1 LTNSE
6 KNTVL
11 HLQLNNRPAQLK
23 LMPRRKIRVL
33 LRVLLTAQQSILV
46 GGQAII
52 EGVMMRVPGAYAIAV
67 RNPKGEI
74 ITRREEFVSLTEKHS
89 LLRKPVLRG
98 MIALFESMKM
108 GVKTLNESAEIAYEE
123 DAAEDMSFKDKVL
136 SFLGTLLALGIGL
149 GLFFV
154 TPIFVTGNLLNLHE
168 TAFTF
173 NIVSGVIRIALFL
186 SYLWAISLMK
196 DVKRLFQYHGAEHK
210 TVYTFEAGKNL
221 DLESA
226 RPFQTQ
232 HPRCGTSFM
241 FIVLLSSIIVFALI
255 DSVVKLFVGEM
266 TLQIRLLTHLPLIP
280 LVAGVS
286 YEVLKLSSKYRYI
299 AWVRAL
305 AAPGIWL
312 QNITTRE
319 PDDDQL
325 SVALES
331 LKFAF
336 GDDLEKYQGQT
347 YVAEAID

>member
-1 LTNSE
+1 MPKHTN
-6 KNTVL
+6 
-11 HLQLNNRPAQLK
+11 
-23 LMPRRKIRVL
+23 RVL
-33 LRVLLTAQQSILV
+33 LQAFLAAQQSILV

-74 ITRREEFVSLTEKHS
+74 ITRREEFVSITEKITI
-89 LLRKPVLRG
+89 LKKPVIRG
-98 MIALFESMKM
+98 MIALYESMKM
-108 GVKTLNESAEIAYEE
+108 GIKTLNDSAEIAYEE
-123 DAAEDMSFKDKVL
+123 ETDKELSFKDKAL
-136 SFLGTLLALGIGL
+136 SILGTFLALGIGL

-154 TPIFVTGNLLNLHE
+154 TPLFVTGNLLHLSD

-186 SYLWAISLMK
+186 AYLWGISLMD

-210 TVYTFEAGKNL
+210 TVYAFEAGKQL
-221 DLESA
+221 DVESA
-226 RPFQTQ
+226 KPFQTQ
-232 HPRCGTSFM
+232 HPRCGTSFI
-241 FIVLLSSIIVFALI
+241 FIVLLSSIIMFALI
-255 DSVVKLFVGEM
+255 DSLVKLFVGEM
-266 TLQIRLLTHLPLIP
+266 NLQIRLLTHLPLIP

-286 YEVLKLSSKYRYI
+286 YEVLKLTSKYRHI

-312 QNITTRE
+312 QNITTSE

-325 SVALES
+325 TVALES

>member
-1 LTNSE
+1 ML
-6 KNTVL
+6 K
-11 HLQLNNRPAQLK
+11 RPG
-23 LMPRRKIRVL
+23 RVMFQAFL
-33 LRVLLTAQQSILV
+33 AAQQSILV

-67 RNPKGEI
+67 RNPHGEI
-74 ITRREEFVSLTEKHS
+74 ITRREEFTSLVEK
-89 LLRKPVLRG
+89 RAIFKKPVIRG
-98 MIALFESMKM
+98 MIALYESMKM
-108 GVKTLNESAEIAYEE
+108 GIKTLNESAEIAYEE
-123 DAAEDMSFKDKVL
+123 EIPDKMSMKDRIL
-136 SFLGTLLALGIGL
+136 SALGTLLALTIGL

-173 NIVSGVIRIALFL
+173 NIVSGVIRILLFL
-186 SYLWAISLMK
+186 TYLWAISLMD

-210 TVYTFEAGKNL
+210 TVYTFEAGKDLN
-221 DLESA
+221 LESA

-232 HPRCGTSFM
+232 HPRCGTSFI
-241 FIVLLSSIIVFALI
+241 FIVLLSSILMFAII

-266 TLQIRLLTHLPLIP
+266 NLQIRLLSHLPLIP

-286 YEVLKLSSKYRYI
+286 YEVLKLSSKYRHI
-299 AWVRAL
+299 KWVRAL

-319 PDDDQL
+319 PDDEQL
-325 SVALES
+325 TVAIES
-331 LKFAF
+331 LKTAF
-336 GDDLEKYQGQT
+336 GEDLATYQGQT

>member
-1 LTNSE
+1 ML
-6 KNTVL
+6 K
-11 HLQLNNRPAQLK
+11 RP
-23 LMPRRKIRVL
+23 
-33 LRVLLTAQQSILV
+33 LRVLFQAFLAAQQSILV

-74 ITRREEFVSLTEKHS
+74 ITRREEFTSLVEK
-89 LLRKPVLRG
+89 RAIFKKPVIRG

-108 GVKTLNESAEIAYEE
+108 GIKTLNESAEIAYEE
-123 DAAEDMSFKDKVL
+123 ELPEEMSLKDKIL
-136 SFLGTLLALGIGL
+136 SFLGTLLALAIGL

-173 NIVSGVIRIALFL
+173 NIISGVIRIALFL
-186 SYLWAISLMK
+186 TYLWAISLMN

-232 HPRCGTSFM
+232 HPRCGTSFI
-241 FIVLLSSIIVFALI
+241 FIVLLSSILMFAVI
-255 DSVVKLFVGEM
+255 DSIVKLFVGEM

-286 YEVLKLSSKYRYI
+286 YEVLKLSSKYRHI
-299 AWVRAL
+299 GWVRAL

-325 SVALES
+325 TVAIES
-331 LKFAF
+331 LKTAF
-336 GDDLEKYQGQT
+336 GDKLETYQGQE

>member
-1 LTNSE
+1 ML
-6 KNTVL
+6 K
-11 HLQLNNRPAQLK
+11 RP
-23 LMPRRKIRVL
+23 
-33 LRVLLTAQQSILV
+33 LRVLFQAFLAAQQSILV

-67 RNPKGEI
+67 RNPHGEI
-74 ITRREEFVSLTEKHS
+74 ITRREEFVSLVEK
-89 LLRKPVLRG
+89 RKIYKKPVIRG

-108 GVKTLNESAEIAYEE
+108 GIKTLNESAEIAFEE
-123 DAAEDMSFKDKVL
+123 ELPDEMSLKDRIL
-136 SFLGTLLALGIGL
+136 SFLGTLLALAIGL

-154 TPIFVTGNLLNLHE
+154 TPIFVTGNLLDLHE

-173 NIVSGVIRIALFL
+173 NIISGIIRIALFL
-186 SYLWAISLMK
+186 TYLWAISLMK

-210 TVYTFEAGKNL
+210 TVYAFEAGKNL

-232 HPRCGTSFM
+232 HPRCGTSFI
-241 FIVLLSSIIVFALI
+241 FIVLLSSILMFAVI
-255 DSVVKLFVGEM
+255 DSIVKLFVGEM

-286 YEVLKLSSKYRYI
+286 YEVLKLSSKYRHI
-299 AWVRAL
+299 GWVRAL

-312 QNITTRE
+312 QNITTKE

-325 SVALES
+325 TVAIES
-331 LKFAF
+331 LKTAF
-336 GDDLEKYQGQT
+336 GDQLETYQGQT

>member
-1 LTNSE
+1 
-6 KNTVL
+6 
-11 HLQLNNRPAQLK
+11 
-23 LMPRRKIRVL
+23 MPKSAFRVFIQAF
-33 LRVLLTAQQSILV
+33 LTAQQTILV

-74 ITRREEFVSLTEKHS
+74 VTRRQEFTSIVERVAILK
-89 LLRKPVLRG
+89 KPVLRG
-98 MIALFESMKM
+98 MVALFESMKM
-108 GVKTLNESAEIAYEE
+108 GIKTLNESAEIAYEE
-123 DAAEDMSFKDKVL
+123 DSSKEMTFKDKAL
-136 SFLGTLLALGIGL
+136 SFLGTILALGIGL

-154 TPIFVTGNLLNLHE
+154 TPIFVTGNLLHLSE

-173 NIVSGVIRIALFL
+173 NVVSGLIRIALFL
-186 SYLWAISLMK
+186 TYLWGISLMD

-210 TVYTFEAGKNL
+210 AVYTFEAGKPL

-232 HPRCGTSFM
+232 HPRCGTSFI
-241 FIVLLSSIIVFALI
+241 FIVLLSSILMFAII

-266 TLQIRLLTHLPLIP
+266 NLQIRLLTHLPLIP
-280 LVAGVS
+280 IVAGVS
-286 YEVLKLSSKYRYI
+286 YEVLKLSSKYRHI

-305 AAPGIWL
+305 AAPGLWL

-325 SVALES
+325 TVALES

-336 GDDLEKYQGQT
+336 GDDLEKYQGKT
-347 YVAEAID
+347 YLAEAIE

>member
-1 LTNSE
+1 
-6 KNTVL
+6 
-11 HLQLNNRPAQLK
+11 
-23 LMPRRKIRVL
+23 M
-33 LRVLLTAQQSILV
+33 LRVFLTAQQSILV

-67 RNPKGEI
+67 RNPKGDI
-74 ITRREEFVSLTEKHS
+74 ITRREEFVSLTEKHAW
-89 LLRKPVLRG
+89 LKKPVIRG
-98 MIALFESMKM
+98 MIALYESMKM
-108 GVKTLNESAEIAYEE
+108 GIRTLNESAEIAYEE
-123 DAAEDMSFKDKVL
+123 DSTREMSLKDKLL

-154 TPIFVTGNLLNLHE
+154 TPLFVSGNLLHLSD

-186 SYLWAISLMK
+186 TYLWAISLMK

-210 TVYTFEAGKNL
+210 TVYTFEAGKTLN
-221 DLESA
+221 LESA

-232 HPRCGTSFM
+232 HPRCGTSFI
-241 FIVLLSSIIVFALI
+241 FIVLLSSIIMFAII
-255 DSVVKLFVGEM
+255 DSVVRLFVGEM

-286 YEVLKLSSKYRYI
+286 YEVLKLSSKYRHI
-299 AWVRAL
+299 GWVRAL

-312 QNITTRE
+312 QNITTSE

-325 SVALES
+325 SVAIES

-336 GDDLEKYQGQT
+336 GDDLEKYQGHT

>member
-1 LTNSE
+1 ML
-6 KNTVL
+6 K
-11 HLQLNNRPAQLK
+11 RP
-23 LMPRRKIRVL
+23 
-33 LRVLLTAQQSILV
+33 LRVLFQAFLAAQQSILV

-67 RNPKGEI
+67 RNPHGEI
-74 ITRREEFVSLTEKHS
+74 ITRREEFVSLVEK
-89 LLRKPVLRG
+89 RKIYKKPVIRG

-108 GVKTLNESAEIAYEE
+108 GIKTLNESAEIAFEE
-123 DAAEDMSFKDKVL
+123 ELPDEMSLKDRIL
-136 SFLGTLLALGIGL
+136 SFLGTLLALAIGL

-154 TPIFVTGNLLNLHE
+154 TPIFVTGNLLDLHE

-173 NIVSGVIRIALFL
+173 NIISGIIRIALFL
-186 SYLWAISLMK
+186 TYLWAISLMK

-232 HPRCGTSFM
+232 HPRCGTSFI
-241 FIVLLSSIIVFALI
+241 FIVLLSSILMFAVI
-255 DSVVKLFVGEM
+255 DSIVKLFVGEM

-286 YEVLKLSSKYRYI
+286 YEVLKLSSKYRHI
-299 AWVRAL
+299 GWVRAL

-312 QNITTRE
+312 QNITTKE

-325 SVALES
+325 TVAIES
-331 LKFAF
+331 LKTAF
-336 GDDLEKYQGQT
+336 GDQLETYQGQT

>member
-1 LTNSE
+1 MP
-6 KNTVL
+6 KNTF
-11 HLQLNNRPAQLK
+11 
-23 LMPRRKIRVL
+23 RVL
-33 LRVLLTAQQSILV
+33 VQVFLAAQQSILV

-74 ITRREEFVSLTEKHS
+74 ITRREEFISLTEKHAI
-89 LLRKPVLRG
+89 LKKPVIRG
-98 MIALFESMKM
+98 MVALFESMKM
-108 GVKTLNESAEIAYEE
+108 GIKTLNESADIAYEE
-123 DAAEDMSFKDKVL
+123 EANKELTLKDKTL
-136 SFLGTLLALGIGL
+136 SFLGTFLALGIGL

-154 TPIFVTGNLLNLHE
+154 TPLFVTGNLLHLSD

-173 NIVSGVIRIALFL
+173 NIVSGIIRIALFL
-186 SYLWAISLMK
+186 AYLWGISLMD

-210 TVYTFEAGKNL
+210 TVYTFEAGKQLNV
-221 DLESA
+221 ESA
-226 RPFQTQ
+226 KPFQTQ
-232 HPRCGTSFM
+232 HPRCGTSFI
-241 FIVLLSSIIVFALI
+241 FIVLLASIIMFALI

-266 TLQIRLLTHLPLIP
+266 NLQIRLLTHLPLIP

-286 YEVLKLSSKYRYI
+286 YEVLKLTSKYRHI

-312 QNITTRE
+312 QYITTSE

-325 SVALES
+325 TVALES

-336 GDDLEKYQGQT
+336 GDDLEKHQGQT

>member
-1 LTNSE
+1 MTKSLFR
-6 KNTVL
+6 
-11 HLQLNNRPAQLK
+11 HLLQYF
-23 LMPRRKIRVL
+23 
-33 LRVLLTAQQSILV
+33 LTAQQSILV

-74 ITRREEFVSLTEKHS
+74 ITRRQKFTSLTEKYA
-89 LLRKPVLRG
+89 LFKKPVLRG

-108 GVKTLNESAEIAYEE
+108 GVGTLNESAEIAYEE
-123 DAAEDMSFKDKVL
+123 DSSKELTFKDKVI
-136 SFLGTLLALGIGL
+136 SILGTILALGIGL

-154 TPIFVTGNLLNLHE
+154 TPLFVTGNLLHLSE

-173 NIVSGVIRIALFL
+173 NVVSGVIRIALFL
-186 SYLWAISLMK
+186 TYLWAISLME

-210 TVYTFEAGKNL
+210 AVYTFEAGKPL
-221 DLESA
+221 DLDSS

-232 HPRCGTSFM
+232 HPRCGTSFI
-241 FIVLLSSIIVFALI
+241 FIVLISSILMFAVI
-255 DSVVKLFVGEM
+255 DSIVKLFVGEM
-266 TLQIRLLTHLPLIP
+266 NLQIRLLTHLPLIP

-286 YEVLKLSSKYRYI
+286 YEVLKLSSKYRHI

-312 QNITTRE
+312 QNITTSE

-325 SVALES
+325 TVALES

-336 GDDLEKYQGQT
+336 GDDLEKFQGQT

>member
-1 LTNSE
+1 
-6 KNTVL
+6 
-11 HLQLNNRPAQLK
+11 
-23 LMPRRKIRVL
+23 MPKSAFRVFIQAF
-33 LRVLLTAQQSILV
+33 LTAQQTILV

-74 ITRREEFVSLTEKHS
+74 VTRRQEFTSIVERVAILK
-89 LLRKPVLRG
+89 KPVLRG
-98 MIALFESMKM
+98 MVALFESMKM
-108 GVKTLNESAEIAYEE
+108 GIKTLNESAEIAYEE
-123 DAAEDMSFKDKVL
+123 DSSKEMTFKDKAL
-136 SFLGTLLALGIGL
+136 SFLGTILALGIGL

-154 TPIFVTGNLLNLHE
+154 TPIFVTGNLLHLSE

-173 NIVSGVIRIALFL
+173 NVVSGLIRIALFL
-186 SYLWAISLMK
+186 TYLWGISLMD

-210 TVYTFEAGKNL
+210 AVYTFEAGKPL
-221 DLESA
+221 DIESA

-232 HPRCGTSFM
+232 HPRCGTSFI
-241 FIVLLSSIIVFALI
+241 FIVLLSSILMFAII

-266 TLQIRLLTHLPLIP
+266 NLQIRLLTHLPLIP
-280 LVAGVS
+280 IVAGVS
-286 YEVLKLSSKYRYI
+286 YEVLKLSSKYRHI

-305 AAPGIWL
+305 AAPGLWL

-325 SVALES
+325 TVALES

-336 GDDLEKYQGQT
+336 GDDLEKYQGKT
-347 YVAEAID
+347 YLAEAIE

>member
-1 LTNSE
+1 ML
-6 KNTVL
+6 K
-11 HLQLNNRPAQLK
+11 RPFRIMFQAFLA
-23 LMPRRKIRVL
+23 
-33 LRVLLTAQQSILV
+33 AQQSILV
-46 GGQAII
+46 GGQALI

-74 ITRREEFVSLTEKHS
+74 ITRREEFISLVEK
-89 LLRKPVLRG
+89 RAIFKKPIIRG

-108 GVKTLNESAEIAYEE
+108 GVKTLNESAEIAFEE
-123 DAAEDMSFKDKVL
+123 ETPAEMGLKDRIL
-136 SFLGTLLALGIGL
+136 GFLGTLLAFGIGL

-154 TPIFVTGNLLNLHE
+154 TPIFVTGNLLNLSE

-173 NIVSGVIRIALFL
+173 NIVSGMIRIALFL

-210 TVYTFEAGKNL
+210 TVYTFEAGKTL

-232 HPRCGTSFM
+232 HPRCGTSFI
-241 FIVLLSSIIVFALI
+241 FIVLLSSILLFAII

-286 YEVLKLSSKYRYI
+286 YEVLKLSSKYRHI
-299 AWVRAL
+299 KWVRAL

-312 QNITTRE
+312 QNITTSE

-325 SVALES
+325 TVAIES
-331 LKFAF
+331 LKSAF
-336 GDDLEKYQGQT
+336 GDKLEDYQGQT

>member
-1 LTNSE
+1 ML
-6 KNTVL
+6 K
-11 HLQLNNRPAQLK
+11 RP
-23 LMPRRKIRVL
+23 
-33 LRVLLTAQQSILV
+33 LRVMFQAFLAAQQSILV

-67 RNPKGEI
+67 RNPHGEI
-74 ITRREEFVSLTEKHS
+74 ITRREEFTSLVEKKE
-89 LLRKPVLRG
+89 LFKKPVIRG
-98 MIALFESMKM
+98 MIALYESMKM
-108 GVKTLNESAEIAYEE
+108 GIKTLNESAEIAYEE
-123 DAAEDMSFKDKVL
+123 EISDEMSLKDRIL
-136 SFLGTLLALGIGL
+136 SFLGTLLALAIGL

-173 NIVSGVIRIALFL
+173 NIISGVIRILLFL
-186 SYLWAISLMK
+186 TYLWAISLMD

-221 DLESA
+221 DLDSA

-232 HPRCGTSFM
+232 HPRCGTSFI
-241 FIVLLSSIIVFALI
+241 FIVLLSSILMFAII
-255 DSVVKLFVGEM
+255 DSIVKLFVGEM
-266 TLQIRLLTHLPLIP
+266 NLQIRLLTHLPLIP

-286 YEVLKLSSKYRYI
+286 YEVLKLSSKYRHI
-299 AWVRAL
+299 KWVRAL

-325 SVALES
+325 TVAIES
-331 LKFAF
+331 LKTAF
-336 GDDLEKYQGQT
+336 GDDLATYQGQT

>member
-1 LTNSE
+1 ME
-6 KNTVL
+6 KL
-11 HLQLNNRPAQLK
+11 KKLNPSILK
-23 LMPRRKIRVL
+23 AEFMPRRS
-33 LRVLLTAQQSILV
+33 LRVLVQAFLTAQQAILV

-67 RNPKGEI
+67 RNPQGEI
-74 ITRREEFVSLTEKHS
+74 ITRRKEFTSLTEKVAI
-89 LLRKPVLRG
+89 LKKPVLRG

-108 GVKTLNESAEIAYEE
+108 GVSTLNESAEIAYEE
-123 DAAEDMSFKDKVL
+123 ESSDEMSLKDKIL
-136 SFLGTLLALGIGL
+136 SVLGTLLAFAIGL

-173 NIVSGVIRIALFL
+173 NIISGIIRIALFL
-186 SYLWAISLMK
+186 AYLWAISLMD

-210 TVYTFEAGKNL
+210 TVYTFEAGKQL

-226 RPFQTQ
+226 KPFQTQ
-232 HPRCGTSFM
+232 HPRCGTSFI
-241 FIVLLSSIIVFALI
+241 FITLLSSIILFALI

-266 TLQIRLLTHLPLIP
+266 TLQIRLLTHIPLIP
-280 LVAGVS
+280 VVAGVS
-286 YEVLKLSSKYRYI
+286 YEILKLSSKYRHI

-325 SVALES
+325 TVALES
-331 LKFAF
+331 LKYAF
-336 GDDLEKYQGQT
+336 GEDLEKYQGKS

>member
-1 LTNSE
+1 MTSSV

-11 HLQLNNRPAQLK
+11 QKQNKTTAKVELMLK
-23 LMPRRKIRVL
+23 RKSRVP
-33 LRVLLTAQQSILV
+33 LRAFLTAQQSILV

-67 RNPKGEI
+67 RNPQGEI
-74 ITRREEFVSLTEKHS
+74 ITRRTKFTSITEKYS
-89 LLRKPVLRG
+89 LLKKPVIRG

-108 GVKTLNESAEIAYEE
+108 GIKTLNESAEIAYEE
-123 DAAEDMSFKDKVL
+123 DAGTDLSLKDKIL
-136 SFLGTLLALGIGL
+136 SFLGTILALGIGL

-154 TPIFVTGNLLNLHE
+154 TPLFVTGNLLHLSD

-173 NIVSGVIRIALFL
+173 NIVSGVIRILLFL
-186 SYLWAISLMK
+186 GYLWAISLMD

-210 TVYTFEAGKNL
+210 TVYTFEAGKELN
-221 DLESA
+221 LESA

-232 HPRCGTSFM
+232 HPRCGTSFI
-241 FIVLLSSIIVFALI
+241 FIVLLSSILMFALI
-255 DSVVKLFVGEM
+255 DSVVKSFVGEM
-266 TLQIRLLTHLPLIP
+266 NLQVRLLTHLPLIP
-280 LVAGVS
+280 LVAGVG
-286 YEVLKLSSKYRYI
+286 YEILKLTSKYRHL

-312 QNITTRE
+312 QNITTSE
-319 PDDDQL
+319 PDDEQL

-336 GDDLEKYQGQT
+336 GDDLKKYQGST
-347 YVAEAID
+347 FVAEAID

>member
-1 LTNSE
+1 MHRRRPS
-6 KNTVL
+6 VF
-11 HLQLNNRPAQLK
+11 LQAFLA
-23 LMPRRKIRVL
+23 
-33 LRVLLTAQQSILV
+33 AQQSILV

-74 ITRREEFVSLTEKHS
+74 ITRRQVFTSLTEKIA
-89 LLRKPVLRG
+89 LFKKPVLRG

-108 GVKTLNESAEIAYEE
+108 GVGTLNESAEIAYEE
-123 DAAEDMSFKDKVL
+123 ESSDEMSMKDKIL
-136 SFLGTLLALGIGL
+136 SFLGTILAFGIGL

-154 TPIFVTGNLLNLHE
+154 TPIFVAGNLLNLHE

-173 NIVSGVIRIALFL
+173 NIISGIIRIALFL
-186 SYLWAISLMK
+186 TYLWAISLMD

-210 TVYTFEAGKNL
+210 TVYTFEAGKAL

-232 HPRCGTSFM
+232 HPRCGTSFI
-241 FIVLLSSIIVFALI
+241 FITLLSSIILFAII
-255 DSVVKLFVGEM
+255 DSVVKVFVGEM

-286 YEVLKLSSKYRYI
+286 YEILKLSSKYRHI

-319 PDDDQL
+319 PDDEQL
-325 SVALES
+325 TVALES
-331 LKFAF
+331 LKHAF
-336 GDDLEKYQGQT
+336 GEDIDKYRGQSF
-347 YVAEAID
+347 VAEAID

>member
-1 LTNSE
+1 M
-6 KNTVL
+6 
-11 HLQLNNRPAQLK
+11 LK
-23 LMPRRKIRVL
+23 RSIRVFIQAF
-33 LRVLLTAQQSILV
+33 LTAQQTILV

-67 RNPKGEI
+67 RNPQGEI
-74 ITRREEFVSLTEKHS
+74 ITRRQEFTSLTEKIAIFK
-89 LLRKPVLRG
+89 KPVLRG

-108 GVKTLNESAEIAYEE
+108 GIGTLNESAEIAYEE
-123 DAAEDMSFKDKVL
+123 DSSAEMTWKDKLL
-136 SFLGTLLALGIGL
+136 SFLGTVLALGIGL

-154 TPIFVTGNLLNLHE
+154 TPIFVTGNLLNLSE

-173 NIVSGVIRIALFL
+173 NVVSGIIRIALFL
-186 SYLWAISLMK
+186 TYLWGISLLD

-210 TVYTFEAGKNL
+210 AVYTFEAGKPL

-232 HPRCGTSFM
+232 HPRCGTSFI
-241 FIVLLSSIIVFALI
+241 FIVLLSSIVMFAII
-255 DSVVKLFVGEM
+255 DSIVKVFTGEM

-280 LVAGVS
+280 LVAGVG
-286 YEVLKLSSKYRYI
+286 YEILKLSSKYRHI

-319 PDDDQL
+319 PDDEQL
-325 SVALES
+325 TVALES

-336 GDDLEKYQGQT
+336 GDDLEKYQGKSF
-347 YVAEAID
+347 VAEAID

>member
-1 LTNSE
+1 
-6 KNTVL
+6 
-11 HLQLNNRPAQLK
+11 
-23 LMPRRKIRVL
+23 MPRRKLSVL
-33 LRVLLTAQQSILV
+33 LQAFLTAQQNILV

-67 RNPKGEI
+67 RNPQGEI
-74 ITRREEFVSLTEKHS
+74 ITRRTEFTSLTEKYAM
-89 LLRKPVLRG
+89 LKKPVVRG

-108 GVKTLNESAEIAYEE
+108 GVGTLNESAEIAFEE
-123 DAAEDMSFKDKVL
+123 ESNTEMSFKDKVL
-136 SFLGTLLALGIGL
+136 SVLGTFLAFGIGL

-154 TPIFVTGNLLNLHE
+154 TPIFVTGNLLNLSE

-186 SYLWAISLMK
+186 AYLWGISLMD

-210 TVYTFEAGKNL
+210 AVYTFEAGKDL
-221 DLESA
+221 DIESA
-226 RPFQTQ
+226 KPFQTQ
-232 HPRCGTSFM
+232 HPRCGTSFI
-241 FIVLLSSIIVFALI
+241 FIVLLSSIVMFALI

-266 TLQIRLLTHLPLIP
+266 NLQIRLLTHLPLIP

-286 YEVLKLSSKYRYI
+286 YEVLKLTAKYRHI
-299 AWVRAL
+299 AWVRAM

-312 QNITTRE
+312 QGITTSE

-325 SVALES
+325 TVALES
-331 LKFAF
+331 LKYAF

>member
-1 LTNSE
+1 ML
-6 KNTVL
+6 K
-11 HLQLNNRPAQLK
+11 RP
-23 LMPRRKIRVL
+23 
-33 LRVLLTAQQSILV
+33 LRVMFQAFLAAQQSILV
-46 GGQAII
+46 GGQALI

-74 ITRREEFVSLTEKHS
+74 ITRREEFVSLVEKKPIYK
-89 LLRKPVLRG
+89 KPVIRG

-108 GVKTLNESAEIAYEE
+108 GVITLNESAEIAFEE
-123 DAAEDMSFKDKVL
+123 EIPDEMSLKDKIL
-136 SFLGTLLALGIGL
+136 SFLGTLLAFGIGL

-186 SYLWAISLMK
+186 TYLWAISLMN

-232 HPRCGTSFM
+232 HPRCGTSFI
-241 FIVLLSSIIVFALI
+241 FIVLLSSILMFAII

-280 LVAGVS
+280 VVAGVS
-286 YEVLKLSSKYRYI
+286 YEVLKLSSKYRHI
-299 AWVRAL
+299 KWVRAL

-312 QNITTRE
+312 QNITTSE

-325 SVALES
+325 TVAIES
-331 LKFAF
+331 LKTAF
-336 GDDLEKYQGQT
+336 GDKLEEYQGQT